1 MPEPFVDVRPPLPKT
16 PPLAHSPKQDSKTNF
31 AKQLDR
37 MLWDMLRYGHAFACT
52 DSTSHREWE
61 VTP

>member
-1 MPEPFVDVRPPLPKT
+1 MIETLLSGVAADQGAAEMPEPFVDVRPPLPKT

-37 MLWDMLRYGHAFACT
+37 MLWDML
-52 DSTSHREWE
+52 
-61 VTP
+61 

>member
-37 MLWDMLRYGHAFACT
+37 MLWDML
-52 DSTSHREWE
+52 
-61 VTP
+61 